1 MAVIFKS
8 PHPDVA
14 IPSTPLTPFVFR
26 HAQEMGAKQAIVDA
40 ASGRGYT
47 YAELYEAVRK
57 LAAGL
62 HERGFRKGD
71 VLAIMSPNLPEYPV
85 AFHGV
90 ALAGGVN
97 TTLNP
102 LYTADE
108 IAFQLKDSKPKLLLT
123 VPPLLEKAREAAGKA
138 GVEEIAVFGEAEGAT
153 SFASLLGSGEPPAVD
168 IDPAE
173 DLVALPYSSGTT
185 GFSKG
190 VMLTHRN
197 LVANLVQAEVVQN
210 IDEDEKILAVLPFFH
225 IYGMHVIMNQGLY
238 RGATIVSMPRFELEP
253 FLQAVQQYRI
263 TRLFLAPPIVLA
275 LAKHPLVEKYDLS
288 SVKVVFSGAAPLDA
302 ETAELCSKRI
312 GCRVS
317 QGYGLTETSPVSH
330 SVPDRAPKVIPGSV
344 GPALPNTECKVV
356 DVASGE
362 DLGPN
367 QDGEIWIRGP
377 QVMKG
382 YLNNE
387 QATRASIDADGFFH
401 TGDIGHIDDRGEYYI
416 VDRLKELIKYKG
428 FQVPPAELEALLL
441 SHPKVADAAVI
452 GVPDA
457 EAGEI
462 PKGFVV
468 LKDGSASPEELMEF
482 VGSEVA
488 PHKRIRQLEV
498 IDEIPKSASG
508 KILRRVLKEREK
520 EKGGSEP
527 APTGAPGTRQG

>member
-14 IPSTPLTPFVFR
+14 IPSTPLTPLVFR
-26 HAQEMGAKQAIVDA
+26 HAERLGAKQAIVDA

-47 YAELYEAVRK
+47 YAQLYGAAKK

-62 HERGFRKGD
+62 HERGFGKGD

-90 ALAGGVN
+90 ALAGGIN

-123 VPPLLEKAREAAGKA
+123 VPPLLDKAREAAGKA
-138 GVEEIAVFGEAEGAT
+138 GVKEVAVFGEAEGAT
-153 SFASLLGSGEPPAVD
+153 SFASLLGSGKPPEVA

-197 LVANLVQAEVVQN
+197 LVANMVQTLEVEHIGERDTV
-210 IDEDEKILAVLPFFH
+210 IAVLPFFH
-225 IYGMHVIMNQGLY
+225 IYGMHVIMNMGLFG
-238 RGATIVSMPRFELEP
+238 GATIVSMPRFELEP
-253 FLQAVQQYRI
+253 FLQAVQQYRV
-263 TRLFLAPPIVLA
+263 TRLFIAPPIAVA
-275 LAKHPLVEKYDLS
+275 LAKHPLVDKYDLS
-288 SVKVVFSGAAPLDA
+288 SVNVVFSGAAPLDA
-302 ETAELCSKRI
+302 EIAKLCGERI
-312 GCRVS
+312 KCLVM

-330 SVPDRAPKVIPGSV
+330 AVPDDAREVVAGSV
-344 GPALPNTECKVV
+344 GPSLPNTECKVV
-356 DVASGE
+356 DVATGE
-362 DLGPN
+362 ELGPE

-382 YLNNE
+382 YLNNPS
-387 QATRASIDADGFFH
+387 ATQASIDGDGFFH
-401 TGDIGHIDDRGEYYI
+401 TGDIGHIDDRGEYHI

-452 GVPDA
+452 GIPDE
-457 EAGEI
+457 EAGEV

-468 LKDGSASPEELMEF
+468 LKDASATPEELMEF
-482 VGSEVA
+482 VAAKVA
-488 PHKRIRQLEV
+488 PHKKIRQLEV
-498 IDEIPKSASG
+498 VEEIPKSASG
-508 KILRRVLKEREK
+508 KILRRVLKDREREK
-520 EKGGSEP
+520 TASKS
-527 APTGAPGTRQG
+527 

>member
-14 IPSTPLTPFVFR
+14 IPDSPLTPLVFR
-26 HAQEMGAKQAIVDA
+26 HAQRLPDKVAIVDA
-40 ASGRGYT
+40 ASGRSLT
-47 YAELYEAVRK
+47 YAQLHGAARK

-62 HERGFRKGD
+62 HERGFGKGD
-71 VLAIMSPNLPEYPV
+71 VLAIMSPNLPEYPI

-90 ALAGGVN
+90 ALAGGIS

-123 VPPLLEKAREAAGKA
+123 IPPLMEKAKEAAEKG
-138 GVEEIAVFGEAEGAT
+138 GVKEIAVFGEAEGAT
-153 SFASLLGSGEPPAVD
+153 PFQSLMDSGEPPSVE
-168 IDPAE
+168 IDPAQ

-197 LVANLVQAEVVQN
+197 LVANLVQTEVVQ
-210 IDEDEKILAVLPFFH
+210 IVGEDEKIMAVLPFFH
-225 IYGMHVIMNQGLY
+225 IYGMQVIMNQGLY
-238 RGATIVSMPRFELEP
+238 RGTTIVSMPRFELEP
-253 FLQAVQQYRI
+253 FLQAVQQYGV
-263 TRLFLAPPIVLA
+263 TRLFLAPPIVVA
-275 LAKHPLVEKYDLS
+275 LAKHPLVDKYDLS
-288 SVKVVFSGAAPLDA
+288 SVKTIFSGAAPLDA
-302 ETAELCSKRI
+302 ETARVCGERI
-312 GCRVS
+312 KCRVS

-330 SVPDRAPKVIPGSV
+330 SVSDRSPEVVPGSV
-344 GPALPNTECKVV
+344 GPSLPNTECKIV

-362 DLGPN
+362 ELGRN

-387 QATRASIDADGFFH
+387 GATAASIDADGFFH
-401 TGDIGHIDDRGEYYI
+401 TGDIGHIDDRDEYFI

-428 FQVPPAELEALLL
+428 FQVPPAELEAVLL

-452 GVPDA
+452 GIPDD

-468 LKDGSASPEELMEF
+468 LKDPSATPEELMAF
-482 VGSEVA
+482 VAEKVA
-488 PHKRIRQLEV
+488 PHKKIRQLAIV
-498 IDEIPKSASG
+498 DEIPKSASG
-508 KILRRVLKEREK
+508 KILRRVLKDREK
-520 EKGGSEP
+520 AAAS
-527 APTGAPGTRQG
+527 A

>member
-1 MAVIFKS
+1 VAVIFKS
-8 PHPDVA
+8 PHPDVV
-14 IPSTPLTPFVFR
+14 IPDSPLTPLVFR
-26 HAQEMGAKQAIVDA
+26 HAERLRDKAAIVDA
-40 ASGRGYT
+40 GSGRSYT
-47 YAELYEAVRK
+47 YGELHGAARR

-62 HERGFRKGD
+62 HERKFRKGD
-71 VLAIMSPNLPEYPV
+71 VLAVLSPNLPEYPI

-90 ALAGGVN
+90 ALAGGIT

-108 IAFQLKDSKPKLLLT
+108 IAFQLKDSKPQLLLT
-123 VPPLLEKAREAAGKA
+123 IPQLLDKAKEAAAKA
-138 GVEEIAVFGEAEGAT
+138 GVKEIAVLGEAEGAT
-153 SFASLLGSGEPPAVD
+153 PFRSLMSEGEPPSVQ
-168 IDPAE
+168 INTAE

-197 LVANLVQAEVVQN
+197 LVANLAQTEVVQ
-210 IDEDEKILAVLPFFH
+210 IVSEDEKILAVLPFFH
-225 IYGMHVIMNQGLY
+225 IYGMQVIMNQGLY
-238 RGATIVSMPRFELEP
+238 RGTTIVSMPRFELEP

-263 TRLFLAPPIVLA
+263 TRLFLAPPIVVA
-275 LAKHPLVEKYDLS
+275 LAKHPLVDKYDLS
-288 SVKVVFSGAAPLDA
+288 SVRTIFSGAAPLDA
-302 ETAELCSKRI
+302 ETAKVCGDRL
-312 GCRVS
+312 GCRIS

-330 SVPDRAPKVIPGSV
+330 SVPDHEPEVVAGSV
-344 GPALPNTECKVV
+344 GPSLPNTECKIV
-356 DVASGE
+356 DVATGE
-362 DLGPN
+362 ELGRD

-382 YLNNE
+382 YLNN
-387 QATRASIDADGFFH
+387 QAATSASIDEDGFFH
-401 TGDIGHIDDRGEYYI
+401 TGDIGHIDDRDEYFI

-428 FQVPPAELEALLL
+428 FQVPPAELEAILL

-452 GVPDA
+452 GIPDE

-468 LKDGSASPEELMEF
+468 LKDPSATPEELMAF
-482 VGSEVA
+482 VAEKVA
-488 PHKRIRQLEV
+488 PHKKIRQLEV

-520 EKGGSEP
+520 AASK
-527 APTGAPGTRQG
+527 A